1 MVYLFIFRR
10 DLRVV
15 DNTAW
20 KACILDARRAGSPQQ
35 RVFPCFIFQEAQ
47 INPARNPYFSSNT
60 VEFMIQSLHDL
71 NTRQFPDAH
80 QGAKSGENGP
90 VHFFHS
96 KKEGDLDVLSQL
108 QKRFQK
114 AGDPITAIYCNRDIT
129 PFAKKRDALIQA
141 WCETHSIEC
150 KTYTDYNLLDD
161 LAEQKPYQ
169 VYGAF
174 WKRFGTSRS
183 IRNPETLADLRTIPV
198 SFATLPLP
206 PHASS
211 WIRSAKSLS
220 HYYKD
225 PNPNLAVQ
233 GGRGPALAILDRIRA
248 KKQFIHYLSQREFPA
263 LDQGTTRLS
272 AYLKYGCISIR
283 EAYHTIRIT
292 YGKDHGLLKELF
304 WREFYDQIA
313 IHFPRVLQ
321 GESLRQRYDHIR
333 WNTDRTAF
341 QAWTQGRTGFPIVD
355 AAMQQLNTTGYMHNR
370 MRMVVAS
377 FLVKDLFLDWR
388 WGEKYFATKLV
399 DYYPTANN
407 GGWTF
412 ASGSGADAQQ
422 YNRIFNPWLQ
432 SEKYDKDAIY
442 IKHWLPHLAD
452 VPAKHLHAWHQY
464 HKHPTYP
471 DYAKLNYPAPMVD
484 HAKQAAETK
493 QKYARV
499 LYEKVSR

>member
-1 MVYLFIFRR
+1 MVFVFIYRR

-20 KACILDARRAGSPQQ
+20 KACLQEAKAATPTQS
-35 RVFPCFIFQEAQ
+35 VLPCFIFQEAQ
-47 INPARNPYFSSNT
+47 INPARNPYFSHNT

-71 NTRQFPDAH
+71 HSQQFPDAH
-80 QGAKSGENGP
+80 QDASAKSG

-96 KKEGDLDVLSQL
+96 KKEGDVDVLTHL
-108 QKRFQK
+108 HKIFQK
-114 AGDPITAIYCNRDIT
+114 SEDPITAIYCNRDIT
-129 PFAKKRDALIQA
+129 PFAKKRDALVKA
-141 WCETHSIEC
+141 WCESHSVEF
-150 KTYTDYNLLDD
+150 KTYADYNLLDD

-183 IRNPETLADLRTIPV
+183 IRTPGTLAEIRKIPV
-198 SFATLPLP
+198 LFATLKLP
-206 PHASS
+206 ARAPWVRSTASLD
-211 WIRSAKSLS
+211 R
-220 HYYKD
+220 YYLAHG
-225 PNPNLAVQ
+225 PANPQLAVQ

-248 KKQFIHYLSQREFPA
+248 KKEFLHYLSQREFPA
-263 LDQGTTRLS
+263 LEQGTTRLS

-283 EAYHTIRIT
+283 EAYHAIRSV

-321 GESLRQRYDHIR
+321 GESLRQKYDRIP
-333 WNTDRTAF
+333 WSTDRGAF
-341 QAWTQGRTGFPIVD
+341 HKWAEGRTGFPIVD
-355 AAMQQLNTTGYMHNR
+355 AAMHQLNTTGYMHNR

-432 SEKYDKDAIY
+432 SEKYDKEAVY
-442 IKHWLPHLAD
+442 IKRWLPQLKD

-464 HKHPTYP
+464 HKHPNHP
-471 DYAKLNYPAPMVD
+471 EYAKLKLKLNYPAPMVD

-493 QKYARV
+493 QRYARV
-499 LYEKVSR
+499 LY